1 MNAENVSV
9 EETAI
14 IASLS
19 PFVGGNI
26 NTLTLVAASGV
37 RWIQAERQERH
48 GRDAMNNVRNVA
60 PEIRTG
66 AYELTI
72 VI

>member
-1 MNAENVSV
+1 MNAENASV

-26 NTLTLVAASGV
+26 NTLALVAASGV
-37 RWIQAERQERH
+37 RWIQAER
-48 GRDAMNNVRNVA
+48 GRRDTDATR
-60 PEIRTG
+60 
-66 AYELTI
+66 
-72 VI
+72 